1 MAKGKKYDFQL
12 VAEGETWSAKILRQA
27 SARKTVVSKQQDG
40 FATEDEAKTWA
51 EAQLQKFLEQQQE
64 RNKRKA
70 EKREERAE
78 IEARQAEARA
88 RNEESDF
95 DEDE

>member
-27 SARKTVVSKQQDG
+27 SARKTVVSKKKDG
-40 FATEDEAKTWA
+40 FATEDEAKAWA
-51 EAQLQKFLEQQQE
+51 QAQLQEFLQQQVE

-70 EKREERAE
+70 ERREERLE

-88 RNEESDF
+88 RAEDSAF

>member
-27 SARKTVVSKQQDG
+27 SARKTVISKQQDG
-40 FATEDEAKTWA
+40 FATEDEAKVWA
-51 EAQLQKFLEQQQE
+51 EAELEQFMSQQVE

-88 RNEESDF
+88 RF
-95 DEDE
+95 EDEE